1 MSPTP
6 RRRIASLAV
15 LLALGVAAVA
25 QAAVGVGA
33 ALPDATFKDLA
44 GNAVRTAD
52 LRGKPT
58 IIAFWATWC
67 TSCKAELEHLETVR
81 AAHGEAQLRILAVS
95 VDEEREDLDDFLASH
110 SYPFPVYHDPTRAA
124 AARFADEVTASL
136 IFCTAALR
144 ATPSGETSSI
154 AASLLFTCAGAAP
167 SPSKKRSSCDL

>member
-67 TSCKAELEHLETVR
+67 TSCKAELEHLKTVR

-95 VDEEREDLDDFLASH
+95 VDEEREDLDDYLASH
-110 SYPFPVYHDPTRAA
+110 TYPFPVYHDPARAA
-124 AARFADEVTASL
+124 AGRFADDEDLPLTVVADAQG
-136 IFCTAALR
+136 IVKYVARDFA
-144 ATPSGETSSI
+144 E
-154 AASLLFTCAGAAP
+154 GAAGRLDAAVAAVLP
-167 SPSKKRSSCDL
+167 